1 MTDPL
6 ANMPGD
12 GYFARPPV
20 FDTHAEHRA
29 HLKHRHAVAL
39 RHFARLGF
47 DQDGLAGL
55 ITVADP
61 EHSGTYWANPL
72 AQPFSTLT
80 PEHLVRVDGES
91 TQTVEGARRVNV
103 AAFNIHA
110 EIHRARP
117 DVRAVIHLHTVYGR
131 AFSAFAR
138 KLPPLTQDACPF
150 FEDHEVFDDFTGL
163 VLAKDDGRRIAATL
177 GSGKA
182 IILKN
187 HGLVTVGETL
197 DAAAWWFTL
206 LDTCCHVQ
214 LLADAA
220 AAGAPQPIPDEV
232 ARLTGAQLGS
242 HLLGWNSYQ
251 PLHEAALA
259 RNPDL
264 AQHPAVV
271 LPVQVPVQVPVPVP
285 VPPSSH
291 AVTA

>member
-1 MTDPL
+1 MNL
-6 ANMPGD
+6 SAMPGD
-12 GYFARPPV
+12 GYFRTPPV
-20 FDTHAEHRA
+20 FTSHEDHRA
-29 HLKHRHAVAL
+29 CLKHRQAVAF

-47 DQDGLAGL
+47 DQDGLAGV

-61 EHSGTYWANPL
+61 EHAGTFWANPL
-72 AQPFSTLT
+72 AWPFSTLT
-80 PEHLVRVDGES
+80 AEDLIRVDGA
-91 TQTVEGARRVNV
+91 TAQTVEGDRRVNI

-110 EIHRARP
+110 QIHAARP
-117 DVRAVIHLHTVYGR
+117 DIQAVIHLHTVYGR
-131 AFSAFAR
+131 AYSAFAR

-150 FEDHEVFDDFTGL
+150 FEDHEVFDDYTGL
-163 VLAKDDGRRIAATL
+163 VLDAEDGRRIAKTL
-177 GSGKA
+177 GPHKA

-220 AAGAPQPIPDEV
+220 GSPTVIPDDI
-232 ARLTGAQLGS
+232 ARLTAAQLGS

-264 AQHPAVV
+264 S
-271 LPVQVPVQVPVPVP
+271 
-285 VPPSSH
+285 PPTPQAPGREGGEH
-291 AVTA
+291 

>member
-1 MTDPL
+1 MSKAL

-12 GYFARPPV
+12 DYFRHPPV
-20 FDTHAEHRA
+20 FDTYAEHRA
-29 HLKHRHAVAL
+29 YLKFRHAVAL

-61 EHSGTYWANPL
+61 EHADTYWANPL
-72 AQPFSTLT
+72 AHPFSTIT
-80 PEHLVRVDGES
+80 PADLIRVDGDS
-91 TQTVEGARRVNV
+91 TETVDGQRRVNI

-117 DVRAVIHLHTVYGR
+117 DVQAVIHLHTVYGR

-150 FEDHEVFDDFTGL
+150 FEDHEVFDDYTGL
-163 VLAKDDGRRIAATL
+163 VLAKDDGRRIAKQL
-177 GSGKA
+177 RGHKA
-182 IILKN
+182 ILLKN

-220 AAGAPQPIPDEV
+220 GGAEPIPAEV
-232 ARLTGAQLGS
+232 ARLTGQQLGS

-251 PLHEAALA
+251 PLHEATLA

-264 AQHPAVV
+264 AAMAPA
-271 LPVQVPVQVPVPVP
+271 LPPQTP
-285 VPPSSH
+285 
-291 AVTA
+291 ALAR